1 MLPLLKLIGLA
12 FLVAVV
18 LALSAERY
26 LSGQS
31 SGWDVLSHI
40 LIACWLL
47 YEVWQRFRENAKGKL
62 EEPLRCPKVPR
73 GKCRFDFPQK
83 QNKWAEDA

>member
-1 MLPLLKLIGLA
+1 MLPTTFSSLPSAWLHAITSHMFPLLKLIGLTL
-12 FLVAVV
+12 LVAVV

-31 SGWDVLSHI
+31 SGWDVFSHI

-47 YEVWQRFRENAKGKL
+47 YEVWQRFRENANGK
-62 EEPLRCPKVPR
+62 
-73 GKCRFDFPQK
+73 
-83 QNKWAEDA
+83 